1 MTASEQPDARMEI
14 SAPATG
20 ARAIARLYTEYAPKT
35 IEALRT
41 SLPFQG
47 PGIHAIRAGREVFT
61 LIPKP
66 AFDPG
71 AENQSVF
78 PAPGDLYLF
87 HQPEGYRPM
96 DIPKRFRAD
105 AQTTEYWH
113 IAIWYGRDS
122 LPMSP
127 TGMTPANHFGEI
139 VEGLEELADAC
150 ELIRFEGVREVS
162 YRILEAGE

>member
-1 MTASEQPDARMEI
+1 MVRMEI
-14 SAPATG
+14 EIPDFG
-20 ARAIARLYTEYAPKT
+20 AKAAARLYDEYTPKT
-35 IEALRT
+35 IKALQGV
-41 SLPFQG
+41 LPFTG

-71 AENQSVF
+71 GENQSVF

-87 HQPEGYRPM
+87 HQPAGYRPM
-96 DIPKRFRAD
+96 DVPVRFRAD
-105 AQTTEYWH
+105 KATTEYWH

-127 TGMTPANHFGEI
+127 TGIYPANHFGEI
-139 VEGLEELADAC
+139 DQGLPELAAAC
-150 ELIRFEGVREVS
+150 ERIRFEGVRNVT
-162 YRILEAGE
+162 YRISTA

>member
-1 MTASEQPDARMEI
+1 MTKMEI
-14 SAPATG
+14 EVPDFGVVAT
-20 ARAIARLYTEYAPKT
+20 ARLYDEYTPKT
-35 IEALRT
+35 IKALD
-41 SLPFQG
+41 SVLPFTG

-61 LIPKP
+61 LIPTPK
-66 AFDPG
+66 FDPG

-96 DIPKRFRAD
+96 DVPLRYRAEKG
-105 AQTTEYWH
+105 TSEYWH

-127 TGMTPANHFGEI
+127 TGIYPANHFGEI
-139 VEGLEELADAC
+139 EHGLPQLAEAC
-150 ELIRFEGVREVS
+150 ERIRFEGVRNVTF
-162 YRILEAGE
+162 RIVQS